1 MTRTLSARCSSNTAS
16 RPTLR
21 EVDALVLLTRDH
33 EAIRRLFRDYE
44 WLTEHQ
50 SDDDT
55 KASIVDEICGELSL
69 HAQIEEEVFFP
80 AIQAITGST
89 DSTGDHACAKELIAQ
104 LDEMEPGDARY
115 DTLVS
120 ALCAHVVPH
129 MNEEQAG
136 IFLCVRLAGL
146 DTAALGRQLLLRQ
159 KALREDVTLVALP
172 HSNAG
177 ATMWPM
183 DCRVVMA

>member
-1 MTRTLSARCSSNTAS
+1 MTRTASARCSSNRAC

-33 EAIRRLFRDYE
+33 DAVKRLFRDYE
-44 WLTEHQ
+44 WLVEQ
-50 SDDDT
+50 QGDDDT
-55 KASIVDEICGELSL
+55 KAGIVDQICGELSL

-80 AIQAITGST
+80 AIRAMTGSGH
-89 DSTGDHACAKELIAQ
+89 SLCDHAHAKELIAQ

-115 DTLVS
+115 DALVA
-120 ALCAHVVPH
+120 ALCADVVPH

-146 DTAALGRQLLLRQ
+146 DTAALGPQMAQRQR
-159 KALREDVTLVALP
+159 AVREDVTLVGLP
-172 HSNAG
+172 HANAG
-177 ATMWPM
+177 AVTWPM
-183 DCRVVMA
+183 PTAS